1 MVLRPAANLSWCK
14 VVSCSVLN
22 SGGDGIVVEDPDG
35 ELLGLTLED
44 NLVAGSGG
52 AGLRFTGATPN
63 LSGYQDAHIKLRRNT
78 LVLNRGDGLVVETLD
93 SLLVSPTNNLVAG
106 NGGAG
111 IRVKNLA
118 AHLVHGNN
126 AWANA
131 AGDYR
136 GDPIGADN
144 LSVDPGFCDA
154 LAGDWHVQRG
164 SVCAPDGPVGQI
176 GAFGVGCAAS
186 RVEAAIKGGHPINTG
201 SNAKVPLTVFGHRL
215 FDAGSIAPSTARLAG
230 AAAQSW
236 ATEDSNG
243 DGFRDLVLSF
253 RARDMAIGGA
263 GQDSLFDATLDHGS
277 HAFARVAMRQVPGRK
292 DMIAVDPVPERLAI
306 ESVRVSEQGGL
317 RAAISTYSG
326 DPATLEL
333 FDVSGRRLAREVVP
347 FAPGGASTV
356 EVAPGSHL
364 KAGVYF
370 VRLAQRQEKRTEKI
384 VVMR

>member
-1 MVLRPAANLSWCK
+1 VTGCT
-14 VVSCSVLN
+14 VLN

-35 ELLGLTLED
+35 ELLGLTMEG
-44 NLVAGSGG
+44 NTVAGSGG
-52 AGLRFTGATPN
+52 AGLRLTSATPN
-63 LSGYQDAHIKLRRNT
+63 RSGVDFAHVKLLRNT
-78 LVLNRGDGLVVETLD
+78 FVLNKGDGMQLETLD

-131 AGDYR
+131 EGDYC
-136 GDPIGADN
+136 GDPIDADN
-144 LSVDPGFCDA
+144 LSVDPGFCDP
-154 LAGDWHVQRG
+154 LAADWHVQSG
-164 SVCAPDGPVGQI
+164 SVCAPGGPFGQI

-230 AAAQSW
+230 AAAESW

-253 RARDMAIGGA
+253 RARDMVLESS
-263 GQDSLFDATLDHGS
+263 GQDSLFKATRGHGGQV
-277 HAFARVAMRQVPGRK
+277 FARVAMRQVPGRS
-292 DMIAVDPVPERLAI
+292 DMMVSEMAPDRLAI

-317 RAAISTYSG
+317 HAAISTYPG

-333 FDVSGRRLAREVVP
+333 FDISGRRLAREVVT
-347 FAPGGASTV
+347 FAPGGARTV
-356 EVAPGSHL
+356 DLAPAGRL
-364 KAGVYF
+364 RAGVYF
-370 VRLAQRQEKRTEKI
+370 VRLVQRQEKRLEKI
-384 VVMR
+384 VLVR

>member
-1 MVLRPAANLSWCK
+1 VT
-14 VVSCSVLN
+14 
-22 SGGDGIVVEDPDG
+22 
-35 ELLGLTLED
+35 LL
-44 NLVAGSGG
+44 
-52 AGLRFTGATPN
+52 
-63 LSGYQDAHIKLRRNT
+63 RNT
-78 LVLNRGDGLVVETLD
+78 LVLNKGDGMQLETFD

-131 AGDYR
+131 GGDYR
-136 GDPIGADN
+136 GDPIGVDN
-144 LSVDPGFCDA
+144 VSVDPGFCDP
-154 LAGDWHVQRG
+154 LAGDWHVQSG
-164 SVCAPDGPVGQI
+164 SICAPNGPVGQI

-186 RVEAAIKGGHPINTG
+186 RVEAAIRGGHPINTG

-215 FDAGSIAPSTARLAG
+215 FDAGSIVPMTARLAG
-230 AAAQSW
+230 VAPESW
-236 ATEDSNG
+236 TTEDSNG
-243 DGFRDLVLSF
+243 DGFWDLVLSF

-277 HAFARVAMRQVPGRK
+277 HVFARVAMRQVPGRN
-292 DMIAVDPVPERLAI
+292 DATVTEPVAERLAI

-317 RAAISTYSG
+317 RASISTYAG

-333 FDVSGRRLAREVVP
+333 FDISGRRLAREVVP

-370 VRLAQRQEKRTEKI
+370 VRLAQGQEKQTEK
-384 VVMR
+384 VVVLR